1 MARALRRNYMP
12 RLRQIGRIAG
22 AVFGAFIVA
31 MVMLQFAERI
41 ARDVALS
48 RELARTQRDIQALH
62 RRGAH
67 DVREIRRLRTESGV
81 VPYIY
86 RRLRMVRPGQTLIYV
101 VPSPK
106 P

>member
-1 MARALRRNYMP
+1 MP
-12 RLRQIGRIAG
+12 RLRQIGRIIA
-22 AVFGAFIVA
+22 AAFLAFIVV
-31 MVMLQFAERI
+31 MVVLQFAERI

-48 RELARTQRDIQALH
+48 RELARTEHDIQALH
-62 RRGAH
+62 QRSAQ
-67 DVREIRRLRTESGV
+67 DLREIRRLRTSNGV

-86 RRLRMVRPGQTLIYV
+86 RRLRMVRPGQTMIYV